1 MNADKNFVF
10 HQCLSV
16 FIRGHRSFLGGMCV
30 AVLCG
35 ILVAGLWPFHAPK
48 NKVTWLAGEN
58 GLRFDYAGT
67 IMSAGEFQPSVSPES
82 PCSIEVWAQ
91 PALLHDS
98 NTLLA
103 FHTARN
109 PIQLALLQSDTDLK
123 VQHNLAPG
131 PHGRRT
137 EAFYIDNAFRSL
149 RPLFITVS
157 SGAEGTAVYI
167 DGVLVRAAPSFRITA
182 NDCTGRLVVATS
194 PVGND
199 DWTGQLRGLAIYR
212 GELTPAQVA
221 RHYETWTGKGRPDLT
236 GEERCV
242 ALYLFQ
248 EHGGNRVHS
257 QVGSGPDL
265 LIPERYQIVD
275 QAFLAPFWKEFD
287 LSWGYWKNAVKN
299 VVGFVPL
306 GFFFCAYF
314 SLKPS
319 VRRPA
324 LVTTI
329 LGVLVSITIEVLQAY
344 LPTRDS
350 GTTDII
356 TNTFGT
362 WVGVMLYRY
371 VAATVG
377 TRAFPH

>member
-10 HQCLSV
+10 HPCLSV
-16 FIRGHRSFLGGMCV
+16 FIRCHRFFQGVICV

-48 NKVTWLAGEN
+48 NRVTWLGTEN
-58 GLRFDYAGT
+58 GLRFADAGT
-67 IMSAGEFQPSVSPES
+67 LVSTGELRLAAQEEAS
-82 PCSIEVWAQ
+82 CSIEVWIK
-91 PALLHDS
+91 PALRDDS

-103 FHTARN
+103 FYTPQN
-109 PIQLALLQSDTDLK
+109 PVQFALQQSDTDL
-123 VQHNLAPG
+123 LLERDA
-131 PHGRRT
+131 GRGAHRT
-137 EAFYIDNAFRSL
+137 RAAALYVNDVFRSM
-149 RPLFITVS
+149 RPVFMTVS
-157 SGAEGTAVYI
+157 SGPRGTAVYI
-167 DGVLVRAAPSFRITA
+167 DGVLAKAAPSFRITSG
-182 NDCTGRLVVATS
+182 DCTGRLVVATS

-199 DWTGQLRGLAIYR
+199 DWTGELRGLAIYH
-212 GELTPAQVA
+212 GELTPQQVV
-221 RHYETWTGKGRPDLT
+221 RHYETWTGKGRPDQT
-236 GEERCV
+236 EEERCA
-242 ALYLFQ
+242 ALYLFK

-257 QVGSGPDL
+257 QVGPGPDL

-287 LSWGYWKNAVKN
+287 LSWGYWKNAIKN

-314 SLKPS
+314 LLNSS
-319 VRRPA
+319 VRRAA

-329 LGVLVSITIEVLQAY
+329 LGALVSITIEVLQAY

-362 WVGVMLYRY
+362 WVGVGLYHY
-371 VAATVG
+371 VAARG
-377 TRAFPH
+377 FLAKRG